1 MEYTNPFPIIL
12 LAVFLQSHLFVCN
25 SKENIQILVAN
36 DIPVLFEDIPMLLL
50 CHIPEHS
57 IHATFSW
64 FKDNVEIAEC
74 SSDAGA
80 TREIQLPPNVTLKHF
95 EDITSGTFCS
105 LEFNN
110 LSIVDHR
117 GLYTCFSEVGNSSR
131 QEEFNLDI
139 LERKPFCTAKK
150 QGPQEYLAGDRADF
164 MCHNPYYSPRREI
177 QLSIGE
183 FGLENLRNITRQF
196 KSDVVTFVISGTT
209 TLDGRHNG
217 SMFNCAAEQVQEDV
231 AANQTT
237 NTTEYSCSLGPIYI
251 YESSFLLIEE
261 VSEDDCPETMTIRC
275 RVVPAQEEAEINW
288 RIPEDVD
295 DYTIEESGLYSMFKF
310 PANSIDDEEEVVC
323 YTSLANQNLSKSYQL
338 RRFGGCTNPD
348 DEDDGTSMLPF
359 IISVAVVGGIAGTVV
374 FIFILIVIYKCCCG
388 KVGRQRHKP
397 PPSTSN
403 AAKGD
408 IISDNESNMYP
419 RYQTEPS
426 ALYLRPAEEGYH
438 TPAGERYDIPPAG
451 DVNHTPAEEFYD
463 TSTGGEDDHTPAGE
477 NYENSPGGDVDHQ
490 SADEDYDTPPV
501 GEDQHTPAGE
511 EDYDTVDR
519 EDEAHDYDF
528 PPIGMAN
535 LAMGLADYQV

>member
-36 DIPVLFEDIPMLLL
+36 DIPVLFEDIPLLL
-50 CHIPEHS
+50 VCHIPKNS
-57 IHATFSW
+57 THATFSW

-74 SSDAGA
+74 SPDAGA

-95 EDITSGTFCS
+95 EDGTGAFCL
-105 LEFNN
+105 LEFKN
-110 LSIVDHR
+110 LSIVDHK
-117 GLYTCFSEVGNSSR
+117 GLYTCFSEVGNSST

-150 QGPQEYLAGDRADF
+150 QGPQEYLAGDRATF

-183 FGLENLRNITRQF
+183 FRLGGLLNTTRQF
-196 KSDVVTFVISGTT
+196 TSDLSGTT
-209 TLDGRHNG
+209 TIDGRHNG

-408 IISDNESNMYP
+408 IVSDNESNMYP
-419 RYQTEPS
+419 RYQRSP
-426 ALYLRPAEEGYH
+426 ALFTLDLQKRVTIHRQENVMIYRQLETLTIHRQKSFTIHRQVEKMTIHRQEKITKTRQVETLTINRQMRITIH
-438 TPAGERYDIPPAG
+438 RQLERI
-451 DVNHTPAEEFYD
+451 NIHRQEKRITIQWIEKMRRMTMTF
-463 TSTGGEDDHTPAGE
+463 
-477 NYENSPGGDVDHQ
+477 HQ
-490 SADEDYDTPPV
+490 LGWRTLQRDSV
-501 GEDQHTPAGE
+501 
-511 EDYDTVDR
+511 
-519 EDEAHDYDF
+519 
-528 PPIGMAN
+528 
-535 LAMGLADYQV
+535 LSS